1 MAVVAAMT
9 EFSARR
15 ALAAY
20 LNVATT
26 NLTVNSV
33 STTTLTASAA
43 HGLINGDIVRF
54 VTTAPTSAV
63 VAQPYY
69 VVGVTTA
76 ALTTFSISA
85 TLGGSAI
92 SLSGTGPWSAVSVL
106 QTNSSPYLYLVKT
119 VPTTDTGTGLVMA
132 TFTYTAQQLPA
143 FTVGTPSSGTDF
155 QRAYNSVAVNFSITG
170 TGDTCSGI
178 LVCRNNLAAPTA
190 SDFLATATSNPVLY
204 YGDFTTV
211 TLNSGDTLSFAI
223 GGTGAATGIAIDQ
236 Y

>member
-1 MAVVAAMT
+1 MPIVAAMT

-15 ALAAY
+15 SLAAY

-26 NLTVNSV
+26 NLTINSV

-43 HGLINGDIVRF
+43 HGLINGDIIRF
-54 VTTAPTSAV
+54 VSTAPTSAV
-63 VAQPYY
+63 VGQPYY

-76 ALTTFSISA
+76 GLTTFSISA

-132 TFTYTAQQLPA
+132 TFTYTPQQLPA
-143 FTVGTPSSGTDF
+143 FTIGTPSAGTDF
-155 QRAYNSVAVNFSITG
+155 QRAFNSVAINFSITG

-178 LVCRNNLAAPTA
+178 LVCRNNLATPTT

-223 GGTGAATGIAIDQ
+223 GGAGAATGIAIDQ

>member
-1 MAVVAAMT
+1 MT
-9 EFSARR
+9 EFSARKMLT
-15 ALAAY
+15 ANINASAA
-20 LNVATT
+20 
-26 NLTVNSV
+26 NLTINSV
-33 STTTLTASAA
+33 STTTLSASAA

-54 VTTAPTSAV
+54 ITTAPTSATV
-63 VAQPYY
+63 GQPYY

-85 TLGGSAI
+85 TVGGSAI

-106 QTNSSPYLYLVKT
+106 QTNASPYLYLVKT

-132 TFTYTAQQLPA
+132 TFTYTAQPLPV

-155 QRAYNSVAVNFSITG
+155 QRAYNSVAINFSISG

-178 LVCRNNLAAPTA
+178 VICRNNLAFPTI
-190 SDFLATATSNPVLY
+190 SDFLSTATSNPVLY

-223 GGTGAATGIAIDQ
+223 GGPGAATGIAIDQ